1 MTFTEERKDI
11 FRYAD
16 TWKEEPFYYAHCISA
31 DFALGAGIAVDFKKR
46 YRLTPENLTVG
57 RVYENLSIVGNVF
70 NLITK
75 DKYWQKPTYASLSG
89 AVDNMR
95 KCCEAM
101 GIKKLIMPKI
111 GCGLDRLDWDMV
123 KHIIKER
130 FVETDIDI
138 IVCYIYDNR
147 KG

>member
-11 FRYAD
+11 FQYD
-16 TWKEEPFYYAHCISA
+16 STWKKEPFYYAHCISA

-46 YRLTPENLTVG
+46 YRLTPENLISG

-75 DKYWQKPTYASLSG
+75 DKYWQKPTYASLAG
-89 AVDNMR
+89 AVDNM
-95 KCCEAM
+95 KKYCVSM
-101 GIKKLIMPKI
+101 GVKKLIMPRI
-111 GCGLDRLDWDMV
+111 GCGLDRLNWDMV

-130 FVETDIDI
+130 FAETDIDI
-138 IVCYIYDNR
+138 TVCYISEAR
-147 KG
+147 R